1 MTSESLWRDRH
12 ARSVESPLELEVRR
26 WDVVVVGAG
35 LTGLSA
41 ALLLARAGCS
51 VLVIEARAVGAG
63 TTGASTA
70 KLSLL
75 QGTTLSRISRR
86 QRHETVA
93 RYVAANQEA
102 LAWVNRYADEHGVA
116 RQERSAFTYATSE
129 AGLRA
134 AEHELRV
141 AESAGLSVTWTD
153 TPELPFATLGAVCL
167 PGQSQLDP
175 QELLLALAADVRAHN
190 GAVVEGVRVRRVT
203 GHGPVR
209 VETDHGSARADTVV
223 VATNMPILDR
233 GAFFARAT
241 AQRSYAAAFRAPQPP
256 PSGMYLSADTPSRS
270 LRSTPTTTDVGD
282 GGDMLL
288 VGGNGHATGR
298 GGPTSPRVADLVAW
312 AKEHFGVEDPTHV
325 WSAQDYVSA
334 SGLPYAGSVTPG
346 RDDILVAGGYAKWGM
361 TNGVAAALALTAKLL
376 GTPPDW
382 AAAYDPWALRRVSG
396 VVGAAKYNAEVG
408 LELTRGWLA
417 PVRPHGKNV
426 PADGEVRYE
435 GLGAPIATCHAEGEV
450 RRFSAV
456 CPHLGGVVRWNDAE
470 RTWDCP
476 LHGSR
481 FGEDGEVLEGPA
493 TTGLSRRDRPTP

>member
-1 MTSESLWRDRH
+1 MTNESLWRDRH
-12 ARSVESPLELEVRR
+12 PDDVEPPIELEARR

-35 LTGLSA
+35 VTGLSV

-51 VLVIEARAVGAG
+51 VLVLEARAIGAG
-63 TTGASTA
+63 TTGGSTA

-86 QRHETVA
+86 QRNETVA

-116 RQERSAFTYATSE
+116 RQERPAFTYATSG
-129 AGLRA
+129 AGLRSAGRELRA
-134 AEHELRV
+134 AESV
-141 AESAGLSVTWTD
+141 GLPVTWTD
-153 TPELPFATLGAVCL
+153 TPELPFATRGAVCL

-175 QELLLALAADVRAHN
+175 LELLRALAADLRAHN
-190 GAVVEGVRVRRVT
+190 GTIVEGARVRGIHGR
-203 GHGPVR
+203 GPVR
-209 VETDHGSARADTVV
+209 VETDHGSTRADTVV

-241 AQRSYAAAFRAPQPP
+241 AQRSYAAAFRVPQAA

-270 LRSTPTTTDVGD
+270 LRSTPSRSGA
-282 GGDMLL
+282 GGDLLL

-298 GGPTSPRVADLVAW
+298 GGPTGPRVADLVAW
-312 AKEHFGVEDPTHV
+312 AREHFDVGDPTHV
-325 WSAQDYVSA
+325 WSAQDYVPA

-361 TNGVAAALALTAKLL
+361 TNGVAAGLALAAKLL

-382 AAAYDPWALRRVSG
+382 ASAYDPWSLRQVTG
-396 VVGAAKYNAEVG
+396 VADAVKYNAEVG

-417 PVRPHGKNV
+417 PVRRNGNAV
-426 PADGEVRYE
+426 PADGQVRYE
-435 GLGAPIATCHAEGEV
+435 GLGAPIATCHTEGEV

-456 CPHLGGVVRWNDAE
+456 CPHLGGIVRWNDAE
-470 RTWDCP
+470 RSWDCP

-493 TTGLSRRDRPTP
+493 TTGLTRRDAPTE